1 MECSHCHSE
10 NKESSKFCKQC
21 GTELIK
27 TCPSCGNRFDEES
40 RFCDACGYK
49 LHDPQEFSDTSRI
62 DFNEPHS
69 YTPQYLKEKILTSRG
84 AIEGERK
91 PVTVLFA
98 DVAHSTRLFEHMDP
112 EQVHTI
118 MDGFFNILITAVH
131 QYEGTINQF
140 LGDGIMAIFGAPV
153 AHEDHAQRACC
164 SALAI
169 QTALSDYRPGL
180 KEQYGINFN
189 IRIGINTGQVVV
201 GSIGDDL
208 RMDYTAV
215 GDTTNIAF
223 HLQQIASPGQI
234 AFGHHTFRA
243 VENQFEH
250 RYLGE
255 KKLKQR
261 ENPVKYYSLK
271 KEKTRRSR
279 VEREAED
286 HTLTPLVDRKKELS
300 VMLDLFESVKK
311 GQGQAICI
319 LGEAGEGKTRL
330 IYEFRKKIDPQ
341 ETTYLDSQCIAY
353 GKTIPYYPVLELLK
367 KSFKVNEFDSP
378 EKVRST
384 IETKLKKIDSRL
396 VDSIPIL
403 YRLLSVSVETD
414 AVPADDPEEIKEL
427 TFEALRLLILSSS
440 QKKPIVLV
448 MENLQWIDK
457 TSEEFLTYIIDRMA
471 NFSVFVVL
479 NYRLD
484 YTHPFGSKSYLRQ
497 ISLRRLSDDQQNQ
510 FIRLLLPDHRLP
522 TDFLQMLFNKAE
534 GNPLYLEE
542 IVKSLLGTD
551 IIIKDEHGYKL
562 TKQIKEIDIPD
573 SIQEIVLARVD
584 RLKDQSKLTLQTA
597 SVIGRE
603 FTLKMLAKKE
613 TLERQLKRHVGEL
626 RKLEL
631 IHEKSFYPEIEYM
644 FKNAVTKDV
653 IYNSLLLTQR
663 KELHKRIAESIE
675 RLYEDQLEDYFEMLA
690 FHYLQSETKGKSIN
704 YLIQAGKKAKRIYAN
719 NEAIEY
725 FIRALEIIDTADG
738 QWRDHQKDVHQEVAS
753 LYDLVG
759 DYEQSHHHYRK
770 SLDFIS
776 SMVDKVEILRKM
788 GMVQEKRGELIE
800 SMNLYEQAMQVIG
813 DKDFPLEKGRLY
825 MNIGWLHNRNGD
837 YGKALEFCNQA
848 LTIFQAEKR
857 DYESAM
863 ALNNLAVIQEFRGE
877 WDQAEKLNL
886 KSIRLIHKIGDQRK
900 LGSFC
905 VSAGLLSWK
914 QRKYKK
920 SKSYFNR
927 SYKIMES
934 IGNNLGMANSLLNLG
949 RTYTSE
955 GNFHKA
961 LSHLQESLSIF
972 EKIGA
977 KAKLCQCYSCLAE
990 AHCLG
995 SHFEEAKQYCS
1006 EGMKIAMEIPYLFD
1020 QGKFHLISGQIAAK
1034 ENRDGEEHFTK
1045 GIEIF
1050 SSLGRKFE
1058 LALAFEQ
1065 LAHANLNK
1073 GQKKLGLQHIEAAN
1087 KIFRELGL
1095 EEVITAAS

>member
-1 MECSHCHSE
+1 MNEEC
-10 NKESSKFCKQC
+10 
-21 GTELIK
+21 
-27 TCPSCGNRFDEES
+27 
-40 RFCDACGYK
+40 RFCDACGHK
-49 LHDPQEFSDTSRI
+49 VQALETFPDTDRI
-62 DFNEPHS
+62 DPSEPNS
-69 YTPQYLKEKILTSRG
+69 YTPQYLKDKILTSRS
-84 AIEGERK
+84 AIVGERK

-98 DVAHSTRLFEHMDP
+98 DVAHSTRIFEPMDP
-112 EQVHTI
+112 EEVHTI
-118 MDGFFNILITAVH
+118 IDGFFKILINAVH

-169 QTALSDYRPGL
+169 QKTMFAYRSDL
-180 KEQYGINFN
+180 KKRYGIDFN
-189 IRIGINTGQVVV
+189 VRIGINTGQVVV

-234 AFGHHTFRA
+234 AFGHQTFLT
-243 VENQFEH
+243 VKDQFEH

-261 ENPVKYYSLK
+261 THPVKYYSLE
-271 KEKTRRSR
+271 KEKIRRSR

-286 HTLTPLVDRKKELS
+286 QTLTPLVNRERPLS
-300 VMLDLFESVKK
+300 VMMDLFESVKHGN
-311 GQGQAICI
+311 GQVICI

-330 IYEFRKKIDPQ
+330 IYEFIKNIGSQ
-341 ETTYLDSQCIAY
+341 ETSFLDSQCITY
-353 GKTIPYYPVLELLK
+353 GRTIPYYPVLEILR
-367 KSFKVNEFDSP
+367 KSFKVTEFDSP
-378 EKVRST
+378 EKVRSA
-384 IETKLKKIDSRL
+384 IESKLKRIDSRL
-396 VDSIPIL
+396 IDSMPIL
-403 YRLLSVSVETD
+403 YRLLSLGTETD
-414 AVPADDPEEIKEL
+414 SMPAEDPELIKEL
-427 TFEALRLLILSSS
+427 TFEALRQLILSGS

-448 MENLQWIDK
+448 VENLQWIDR
-457 TSEEFLTYIIDRMA
+457 TSEEFITYIIERMV
-471 NFSVFVVL
+471 NFSVFL
-479 NYRLD
+479 ILSYRLD
-484 YTHPFGSKSYLRQ
+484 YTHPFGSRSYLRQ

-510 FIRLLLPDHRLP
+510 FIHSLLPGHRLP
-522 TDFLQMLFNKAE
+522 TDFIQMMIAKAE

-542 IVKSLLGTD
+542 IIKSLQSTD
-551 IIIKDEHGYKL
+551 VIVEDDQGYKL
-562 TKQIKEIDIPD
+562 TKRIQEIDIPD

-584 RLKDQSKLTLQTA
+584 RLKGQSKLTLQTA

-613 TLERQLKRHVGEL
+613 ELERQLKRYVGEL

-663 KELHKRIAESIE
+663 KKLHKRIAESIE
-675 RLYEDQLEDYFEMLA
+675 RLYEDRLEDYFEMLA
-690 FHYLQSETKGKSIN
+690 FHYLQSETREKSIN

-725 FIRALEIIDTADG
+725 FIRALEIIDGTDG
-738 QWRDHQKDVHQEVAS
+738 QWSTHKRDAHQEVAF

-759 DYEQSHHHYRK
+759 DYEKALQHYGK
-770 SLDFIS
+770 SLDYVS
-776 SMVDKVEILRKM
+776 SVVDRAEVLRKM
-788 GMVQEKRGELIE
+788 GMVQEKRGDLTG
-800 SMNLYEQAMQVIG
+800 SMAAYEQAMQVLG
-813 DKDFPLEKGRLY
+813 ETDHPLGKGRLY
-825 MNIGWLHNRNGD
+825 MNIGWLYNRSGSYD
-837 YGKALEFCNQA
+837 KALEFCNQA
-848 LTIFQAEKR
+848 LSIFRSEKR

-863 ALNNLAVIQEFRGE
+863 ALNNIAVIQEFRGE
-877 WDQAEKLNL
+877 WHQAEKLNRE
-886 KSIRLIHKIGDQRK
+886 SIRLIHKIGDQRK

-914 QRKYKK
+914 QRKYRK
-920 SKSYFNR
+920 SKSFFKR

-934 IGNNLGMANSLLNLG
+934 IGNNFGVANSLLNLG

-961 LSHLQESLSIF
+961 LSHLEQSLAMF

-990 AHCLG
+990 ALCLKG
-995 SHFEEAKQYCS
+995 RFDEAKQYCKQ
-1006 EGMKIAMEIPYLFD
+1006 GMEIALDVPYLFD
-1020 QGKFHLISGQIAAK
+1020 QGKFHVIQGQIASK
-1034 ENRDGEEHFTK
+1034 EHRDGEEHFNK
-1045 GIEIF
+1045 GIDIF
-1050 SSLGRKFE
+1050 SSLGRKYE

-1065 LAHANLNK
+1065 LAEAEFSK
-1073 GQKKLGLQHIEAAN
+1073 GREESGRRHLKDAN
-1087 KIFRELGL
+1087 KIFQELGL
-1095 EEVITAAS
+1095 EDETGSDV